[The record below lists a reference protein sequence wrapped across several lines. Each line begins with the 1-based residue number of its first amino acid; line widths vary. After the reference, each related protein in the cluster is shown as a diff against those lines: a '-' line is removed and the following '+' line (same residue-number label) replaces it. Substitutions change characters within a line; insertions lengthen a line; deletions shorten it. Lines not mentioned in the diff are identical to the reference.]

1 LRNVVNLYFGSKVT
15 VEWLDLVMCI
25 VSAHEEPGVPQ
36 NLAPNKL
43 VIVTAEAYRSVNPL
57 WHLDIVLPL
66 REEVQ
71 VQLRT

>member
-1 LRNVVNLYFGSKVT
+1 VR
-15 VEWLDLVMCI
+15 I
-25 VSAHEEPGVPQ
+25 VITHEESHPVGVPK
-36 NLAPNKL
+36 NVAPNKFA
-43 VIVTAEAYRSVNPL
+43 IVTAKSHRSVDPL

>member
-15 VEWLDLVMCI
+15 VEWLDRVMCI
-25 VSAHEEPGVPQ
+25 VSAHEELGVPQ

-43 VIVTAEAYRSVNPL
+43 VIVTAEAYRSVNPM